1 MQRYGIEQGVDELGS
16 PKFRRIDN
24 HLDNQNNDA
33 AERRQKAPMA
43 SVAHRVLVIR
53 ALCWIPHS
61 KKVQFHEMY
70 GQPFEA
76 GHAVRLLSLVVDH
89 FSEATS

>member
-1 MQRYGIEQGVDELGS
+1 
-16 PKFRRIDN
+16 
-24 HLDNQNNDA
+24 
-33 AERRQKAPMA
+33 
-43 SVAHRVLVIR
+43 
-53 ALCWIPHS
+53 
-61 KKVQFHEMY
+61 VQFHEMY